1 MNTLKN
7 KREAT
12 SLTQLQ
18 FAQKIGIPIRTYQRY
33 ESNENSA
40 EYCEPRATTAIK
52 IAKAL
57 NTTVEELWNYKKEDT
72 L

>member
-40 EYCEPRATTAIK
+40 EYCEPRATMAIK

-57 NTTVEELWNYKKEDT
+57 NTTVEDLWNYKKE
-72 L
+72 

>member
-7 KREAT
+7 KRETT

-40 EYCEPRATTAIK
+40 EYCEPRATMAIK

-57 NTTVEELWNYKKEDT
+57 NTTVEDLWNYKKE
-72 L
+72 

>member
-7 KREAT
+7 KRETT

-40 EYCEPRATTAIK
+40 EYCEPRATMAIK

-57 NTTVEELWNYKKEDT
+57 NTTVEDLWNYKKEDT